1 MISLLKKN
9 YSALM
14 TLKNSY
20 LNSLVINKYDKKE
33 LNVNNFLFENE
44 LSLLKDHGHVEFKNI
59 LPENINKILNQV
71 FFQKKVFTPIILE
84 FFNFFY
90 KEYFSL
96 VKSYLGEDACLI
108 SIGVS
113 EQKKDQKSFSGNWH
127 TDNWGRSLN
136 VFVSIKSNGLIPTVY
151 VEGSHKKKYFADYNE
166 YLRLIGRNN
175 NVEKKKSVL
184 IKHDTNDISFF
195 DGNGLHRGMYEKD
208 SFRLTLNMT
217 FVSFEKICALGLK
230 KVPNFFCFKNTKPK
244 IRKQIDSSMLLFDGL
259 KSSDL
264 QKYSFFKKELFI
276 LNNNGE
282 YFSI

>member
-1 MISLLKKN
+1 MNFLKKN
-9 YSALM
+9 YNAFAS
-14 TLKNSY
+14 LKNSF
-20 LNSLVINKYDKKE
+20 LNSLVINEHDKKE
-33 LNVNNFLFENE
+33 IHVNNFLFNDE
-44 LSLLKDHGHVEFKNI
+44 LDFLKRYGHVEFKNI
-59 LPENINKILNQV
+59 LPENINKIIKQV
-71 FFQKKVFTPIILE
+71 HLQKKIFSPPILE
-84 FFNFFY
+84 FFSYFY
-90 KEYFSL
+90 NEYFSL
-96 VKSYLGEDACLI
+96 VKNYLGDDACLVL
-108 SIGVS
+108 IGLN

-175 NVEKKKSVL
+175 NVEKKRSVL
-184 IKHDTNDISFF
+184 IKHNTNDISFF

-259 KSSDL
+259 KSTDL

-276 LNNNGE
+276 LNNNEE

>member
-1 MISLLKKN
+1 MINFLKKN

-20 LNSLVINKYDKKE
+20 LNSYVINKYDKKE
-33 LNVNNFLFENE
+33 INVNNLLFESE

-59 LPENINKILNQV
+59 LPENFNKILNQV
-71 FFQKKVFTPIILE
+71 FLKKKIFTPIILE
-84 FFNFFY
+84 FFSFFY

-96 VKSYLGEDACLI
+96 VKSYLGDDACLI
-108 SIGVS
+108 SIDLS
-113 EQKKDQKSFSGNWH
+113 QQKKDQKSFSGNWH

-136 VFVSIKSNGLIPTVY
+136 VFVSINSDGLIPTVY
-151 VEGSHKKKYFADYNE
+151 VKGSQKKKYFADYNE

-184 IKHDTNDISFF
+184 IKHNKNDISFF

-208 SFRLTLNMT
+208 SFRIALNMT

-230 KVPNFFCFKNTKPK
+230 KVPSFFCFKNTKPK
-244 IRKQIDSSMLLFDGL
+244 IRKQIDNRMLLFDGI

-264 QKYSFFKKELFI
+264 QKYSFFNKELFI
-276 LNNNGE
+276 SNNNEE
-282 YFSI
+282 YFMV